1 MFRENLTTY
10 IQQIL
15 QEIRSRLQREVGWPL
30 HPLTDTC
37 TYETYFS
44 DKDKTPI
51 ISATVT
57 RTQPDR
63 RSPRP
68 TWRHLVGGSDL
79 AEGERP
85 EMPRDVRLVQK
96 RAGAER
102 GAQKRRRQ
110 RPSRAPTHV
119 ASHEFSEVAAPC
131 QRDVTLAREDSVPR
145 GPRHVFVRCTCTP
158 VRVRRILAVARIR
171 SVQRRKGWCTWFYQQ
186 ICVLNET

>member
-37 TYETYFS
+37 TYERYFS
-44 DKDKTPI
+44 DKGKTPI

-85 EMPRDVRLVQK
+85 EMPPG
-96 RAGAER
+96 RAVGPEAGGGRTGSPE
-102 GAQKRRRQ
+102 ATATATATK
-110 RPSRAPTHV
+110 PKPTRV
-119 ASHEFSEVAAPC
+119 ASHEFSEVAEPC

-145 GPRHVFVRCTCTP
+145 GPRHVFGRCTCTP
-158 VRVRRILAVARIR
+158 VRRILAV
-171 SVQRRKGWCTWFYQQ
+171 QRG
-186 ICVLNET
+186 